1 MKIKLLVDL
10 ISDITFMVNFTTPSL
25 LTSFLE
31 NLFHFK
37 HHLQDF
43 LYLDPE
49 TIETKLAAEQEEIKN
64 LGHKDFNR

>member
-1 MKIKLLVDL
+1 
-10 ISDITFMVNFTTPSL
+10 MVNFTTPSL